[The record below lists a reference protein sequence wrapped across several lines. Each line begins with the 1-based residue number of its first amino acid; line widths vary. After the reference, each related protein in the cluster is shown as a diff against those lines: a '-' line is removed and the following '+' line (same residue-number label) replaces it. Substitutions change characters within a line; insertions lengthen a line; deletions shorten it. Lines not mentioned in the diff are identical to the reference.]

1 MTWLSP
7 TLLFLVT
14 WLAVFFQT
22 GMLPLRVLIGAP
34 PSILP
39 AIVVYAAFTHSLAV
53 VSFLTIVAAL
63 WADSLSG
70 SRLGSG
76 VAPLFVVGF
85 LLHTRQHLLLREQ
98 RYAQFWLGFASGV
111 AVPVAHAG
119 ILLLGSSE
127 PAVGWFTL
135 RQLLGLGLLN
145 GLACPA
151 IFLLFDG
158 LRGTFE
164 YQLAGPG
171 PYTAN
176 REMKRGRH

>member
-70 SRLGSG
+70 SRLGFG
-76 VAPLFVVGF
+76 GN
-85 LLHTRQHLLLREQ
+85 R
-98 RYAQFWLGFASGV
+98 LG
-111 AVPVAHAG
+111 
-119 ILLLGSSE
+119 
-127 PAVGWFTL
+127 
-135 RQLLGLGLLN
+135 GLG
-145 GLACPA
+145 
-151 IFLLFDG
+151 
-158 LRGTFE
+158 
-164 YQLAGPG
+164 QV
-171 PYTAN
+171 
-176 REMKRGRH
+176 